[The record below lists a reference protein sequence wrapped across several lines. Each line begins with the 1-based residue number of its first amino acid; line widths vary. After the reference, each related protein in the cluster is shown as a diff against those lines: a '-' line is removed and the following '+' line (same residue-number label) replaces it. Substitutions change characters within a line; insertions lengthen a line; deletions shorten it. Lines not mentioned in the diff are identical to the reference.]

1 MRNIEVAWT
10 GSYPCL
16 CSGEWKIKIDGQDMS
31 HLIPEEMRCSPMNT
45 FGSYSSWHFD
55 EDWCEQFEDYYD
67 GLNFKEWK
75 EQYSDL
81 LFKLGIVDDQ
91 EAQSLY
97 SKIQDCDWRH
107 GSCGGCI

>member
-1 MRNIEVAWT
+1 MRDIEVAWT
-10 GSYPCL
+10 GCYPCL

-31 HLIPEEMRCSPMNT
+31 NLIPEEMRCSPMNT
-45 FGSYSSWHFD
+45 YGSYSSWHFD
-55 EDWCEQFEDYYD
+55 EDWCEHFEDYYD
-67 GLNFKEWK
+67 GLKFKEWK

-81 LFKLGIVDDQ
+81 LFKLGIADDQ

-97 SKIQDCDWRH
+97 SKIQNCDWRH